1 MNEERMEARKKQ
13 RNKERKERETKKQ
26 RKKLIEEAF
35 MMNFADTQPRKG
47 KKKIDSDST
56 MVLSSE
62 ARVGGQLPQGIRRFT
77 RVVLCMKLS
86 FSLGRMTSRCD
97 WKCDL

>member
-1 MNEERMEARKKQ
+1 MKKEWKQERNRETK
-13 RNKERKERETKKQ
+13 KERKEKQ

-62 ARVGGQLPQGIRRFT
+62 ARGEGSPLRT
-77 RVVLCMKLS
+77 
-86 FSLGRMTSRCD
+86 
-97 WKCDL
+97 

>member
-1 MNEERMEARKKQ
+1 MKKEWKQERNRETK
-13 RNKERKERETKKQ
+13 KERKEKQ

-62 ARVGGQLPQGIRRFT
+62 ARGGGQPPRGVRRFT